1 MQRNASIIEHLQQQ
15 RYKEAELA
23 AKDLIRGN
31 PLEAQNW
38 VFLGEAL
45 MHQGYGNAANKA
57 FQRAWLLDPE
67 AAWVVPVVEALKS
80 VPPGVER
87 VDIEGLLHVRKV
99 SITAGI
105 ISYNME
111 DTIQRCLDS
120 LQGAVDQIVL
130 IDCSTDRTA
139 DIASE
144 YPNVTII
151 PYEWSN
157 DFAAARNTGLLH
169 MHTDW
174 VFWVDADEY
183 LVKEDRDAVREAAGI
198 YHDSVVPTILC
209 LWQINLI
216 QNNVKHNFSQTR
228 LFPLGRGL
236 RYWGRVHEQV
246 GTESGIYN
254 SEAARRKVKVRVF
267 HDGYEPDVMA
277 SKQKINRNLSLLRTM
292 IQEDADNPVWW
303 FYLGRELLGAGK
315 EADALEALI
324 EAERKAISHPLFGRL
339 LDIYKYLMD
348 IYYQRKDW
356 EQTAVYCTKA
366 LDHQSDFPDAH
377 YMLAQARM
385 KQADQLYREAES
397 GFKKAKESF
406 HSFRSI
412 VSPNHE
418 IGEWKADVAL
428 GDIAFRAGKFSAARK
443 VYSNVL
449 RQYPRLVNVVGQR
462 VATIEAERLRLND
475 HSKE

>member
-1 MQRNASIIEHLQQQ
+1 MLSDEVSIIEDLKQQ

-45 MHQGYGNAANKA
+45 MHQGYGDAGNKA

-67 AAWVVPVVEALKS
+67 ATWVAPVLDALKA
-80 VPPGVER
+80 VPPGDER

-120 LQGAVDQIVL
+120 LQGAVDHIVL

-139 DIASE
+139 ELASE
-144 YPNVTII
+144 YHNVTII
-151 PYEWSN
+151 PYEWTN

-174 VFWVDADEY
+174 VFWIDADEY
-183 LVKEDRDAVREAAGI
+183 LVNEDRDAVREVAGI

-254 SEAARRKVKVRVF
+254 NEAARHKVKVRVF

-277 SKQKINRNLSLLRTM
+277 SKQKIDRNLNLLRTM
-292 IQEDADNPVWW
+292 IEEDADNPAWW
-303 FYLGRELLGAGK
+303 FYHGRELLGAGK
-315 EADALEALI
+315 ETDAVEALI
-324 EAERKAISHPLFGRL
+324 EAERRAIPHPLFGRL

-356 EQTAVYCTKA
+356 EQTAAYCMKA
-366 LDHQSDFPDAH
+366 LDYQSDFPDAH
-377 YMLAQARM
+377 YMLAQVRM
-385 KQADQLYREAES
+385 KQADHLYREAET

-412 VSPNHE
+412 VSPDHE
-418 IGEWKADVAL
+418 IGEWKVDVAL
-428 GDIAFRAGKFSAARK
+428 GDIAHRAGKSSVSK
-443 VYSNVL
+443 TIYSNVL
-449 RQYPRLVNVVGQR
+449 RQYPRLVNIVGQR
-462 VATIEAERLRLND
+462 LTTIEAERQRLND
-475 HSKE
+475 LSK

>member
-23 AKDLIRGN
+23 AKDMIRSS

-45 MHQGYGNAANKA
+45 MHQGYGDAANKA
-57 FQRAWLLDPE
+57 FHRAWLLDPE
-67 AAWVVPVVEALKS
+67 ATWVAPVLEAIKS
-80 VPPGVER
+80 VPPGDER

-111 DTIQRCLDS
+111 DSIQRCLDS
-120 LQGAVDQIVL
+120 IQGAVDQIVL

-139 DIASE
+139 ELASE

-151 PYEWSN
+151 PYEWAN
-157 DFAAARNTGLLH
+157 DFAAARNTGLQH

-174 VFWVDADEY
+174 VFWIDADEY
-183 LVKEDRDAVREAAGI
+183 LVKEDRDAVREVAGI
-198 YHDSVVPTILC
+198 YHDSTVPVILC

-254 SEAARRKVKVRVF
+254 NEAARHKVKVRVF

-277 SKQKINRNLSLLRTM
+277 KKQKIDRNLKLLRTM
-292 IQEDADNPVWW
+292 IQEETDNPAWW

-315 EADALEALI
+315 ETDAVEALI
-324 EAERKAISHPLFGRL
+324 EAERRAIPHPLFGRL

-366 LDHQSDFPDAH
+366 LDHQSDYPDAH
-377 YMLAQARM
+377 YMLAKVRM
-385 KQADQLYREAES
+385 KQADELYRDAEI
-397 GFKKAKESF
+397 GFKRAKESF

-412 VSPNHE
+412 VSPDHG
-418 IGEWKADVAL
+418 IGEWKVDVAL
-428 GDIAFRAGKFSAARK
+428 GDIAHRAGNSSMSRAI
-443 VYSNVL
+443 YSNVL
-449 RQYPRLVNVVGQR
+449 KQYPRLVNIVGQR
-462 VATIEAERLRLND
+462 LATIEAERQRLND
-475 HSKE
+475 LSK